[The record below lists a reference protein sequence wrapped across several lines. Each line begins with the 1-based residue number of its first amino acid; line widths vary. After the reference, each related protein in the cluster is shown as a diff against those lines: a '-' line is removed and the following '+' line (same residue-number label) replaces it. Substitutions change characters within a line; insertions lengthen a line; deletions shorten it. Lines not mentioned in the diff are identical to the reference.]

1 MATRLSAYFRKRRL
15 DLGLR
20 PGEVARRIGYKSI
33 VGCANKLCQF
43 ELTGSIR
50 GDLLLK
56 IAAVLEIDTPT
67 IERLIEEDRRE
78 HFEAWTEWANQPIRP
93 YLVIK
98 AIPGVFCTNQLPD
111 KIIGDQEAMEK
122 HASDLAKRW
131 TKMVFLILSRRISVI
146 FGEDGNKRGI
156 NEASPDQPNGPYM
169 RLKGS
174 NRPFLL
180 TGDSGRIGVQPLNQ
194 PTRPQVQIYEQEE

>member
-33 VGCANKLCQF
+33 VACANKLCQF
-43 ELTGSIR
+43 EQTGSIR

-56 IAAVLEIDTPT
+56 IAAVLEIDTPM
-67 IERLIEEDRRE
+67 IEKLIEEDRRE
-78 HFEAWTEWANQPIRP
+78 HFEAWSEWANEPIRP
-93 YLVIK
+93 YLAIK
-98 AIPGVFCTNQLPD
+98 AIAGVFCHQNLPD

-131 TKMVFLILSRRISVI
+131 TKMVFLILSRRISII
-146 FGEDGNKRGI
+146 FDEDGSKRGV
-156 NEASPDQPNGPYM
+156 NEASPDQPSGPYM

-174 NRPFLL
+174 NKPFLL

-194 PTRPQVQIYEQEE
+194 PIRPQVQINDEAE